1 MNNYLVITGASRGI
15 GKATAKLYLSE
26 GYSVINLSRSPCD
39 IEGVINY
46 SIDLAEPEWPIGFET
61 KLLEQLQQADRTCLI
76 HNAALLLKDAIDSL
90 KAEKLRQVC
99 EVNIVAPQRLN
110 RLILPSM
117 KSQSCILYVGSTL
130 SEKAV
135 GNSYS
140 YVLSKHAG
148 IGMMRSNCQDLVGK
162 QIHTAAICPGFTDTE
177 MLREHIGE
185 GAENSLKLT
194 EQVTQKRLIEPQE
207 IAKTLFFCSENP
219 VINGSIIHA
228 NLGQI
233 ES

>member
-15 GKATAKLYLSE
+15 GKATAKLFVSE
-26 GYSVINLSRSPCD
+26 GYSVINLSRNQCD
-39 IEGVINY
+39 IDGVINY
-46 SIDLAEPEWPIGFET
+46 SIDLADSEWPIGFEAELI
-61 KLLEQLQQADRTCLI
+61 KPLQQADRICLI
-76 HNAALLLKDAIDSL
+76 HNAALLLKDSIDSL
-90 KAEKLRQVC
+90 KAENLRKVC

-117 KSQSCILYVGSTL
+117 KPQSSILYIGSTL

-140 YVLSKHAG
+140 YTLSKHAG

-185 GAENSLKLT
+185 GAENSLQLAEK
-194 EQVTQKRLIEPQE
+194 VTQKRLIEPQE

-219 VINGSIIHA
+219 VINGAVIHA
-228 NLGQI
+228 NLGQV